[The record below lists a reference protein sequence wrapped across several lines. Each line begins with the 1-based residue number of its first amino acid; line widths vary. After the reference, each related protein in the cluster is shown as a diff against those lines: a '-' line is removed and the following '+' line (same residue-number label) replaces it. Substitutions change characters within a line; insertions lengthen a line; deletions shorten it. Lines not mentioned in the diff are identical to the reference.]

1 LRIDAGRRAT
11 PEAPLRVGVLASGR
25 GTNLQALLDAAAR
38 GAIPARVVVVLSD
51 RAGAPALE
59 RARRA
64 GVPAEHIDPRAF
76 PDRAAFDA
84 CLARRLEEAGVE
96 LVCLAGF
103 MRLLTPDFVRRFRHR
118 ILNVHPSLLPAF
130 PGKDAQ
136 AQALAHGVKVS
147 GCTVHLVD
155 EGVDT
160 GPIVLQAAVEVQPD
174 DTPESLAARI
184 LPHEHRLYVEAV
196 RLFASRRLVLE
207 GRRVHILPEEE
218 TA

>member
-1 LRIDAGRRAT
+1 MRIDAGREVT
-11 PEAPLRVGVLASGR
+11 PDAPLRLGVLVSGR
-25 GTNLQALLDAAAR
+25 GTNLQALLDACAS
-38 GAIPARVVVVLSD
+38 GTIPARVVLVLSD

-64 GVPAEHIDPRAF
+64 GVPAEHVDPRAF
-76 PDRAAFDA
+76 PDRASFDA
-84 CLARRLEEAGVE
+84 HLARRLAEAGVE

-103 MRLLTPDFVRRFRHR
+103 MRILSPVFVRQFRNR

-160 GPIVLQAAVEVQPD
+160 GPIVLQAAVEVRED

-196 RLFASRRLVLE
+196 RLFAEGRLVLE
-207 GRRVHILPEEE
+207 GRRVRILPEG
-218 TA
+218 ARP

>member
-1 LRIDAGRRAT
+1 MRIDAGRLAT
-11 PEAPLRVGVLASGR
+11 PEAPLRLGVLVSGR
-25 GTNLQALLDAAAR
+25 GTNLQALLDAAAS
-38 GAIPARVVVVLSD
+38 GAIPARIVVVLSD

-64 GVPAEHIDPRAF
+64 GVPAAHLDPRAF
-76 PDRAAFDA
+76 PDRASFDA
-84 CLARRLEEAGVE
+84 CLARRLEAAGVE

-103 MRLLTPDFVRRFRHR
+103 MRVLTPDFVRRFRHR

-130 PGKDAQ
+130 AGKDAQ
-136 AQALAHGVKVS
+136 AQAIAYGVKLS
-147 GCTVHLVD
+147 GCTIHLVD

-160 GPIVLQAAVEVQPD
+160 GPIVLQAAVEVRD
-174 DTPESLAARI
+174 EDTPESLAARI

-207 GRRVHILPEEE
+207 GRRVRILPEEVP
-218 TA
+218 A